1 MGRSAEVK
9 GRDTA
14 LRTVWKGL
22 LGNPRM
28 WAGSGGWELGLFGW
42 HKGRSPKLWPGRGR
56 PSLGQQA
63 SVDLEKC
70 WFQTLTPSLGLL
82 AGLLRSCAW

>member
-28 WAGSGGWELGLFGW
+28 WAGSGGWELGLVDW
-42 HKGRSPKLWPGRGR
+42 HKGRSPKLWPVGGGPPWDSRR
-56 PSLGQQA
+56 
-63 SVDLEKC
+63 
-70 WFQTLTPSLGLL
+70 
-82 AGLLRSCAW
+82 RSTWRSTGFKR